1 MLNRTGQIPFYN
13 NTTPLAI
20 RPEEVVLKSTEND
33 KEITVPA
40 DFVLLMTGY
49 TCDSTLFEMAGV
61 TLQDES
67 SKPLYNPKTMETD
80 VPGLFVAGTAAA
92 GAQKEYRLFIENC
105 HAHVAKIVKAI
116 TGKEIP
122 TSRLFSRE
130 LQEKQPES

>member
-13 NTTPLAI
+13 NTTPI
-20 RPEEVVLKSTEND
+20 EITPEEVVLQSTEND

-40 DFVLLMTGY
+40 DFVLCMTGY
-49 TCDSTLFEMAGV
+49 VCDSTLFEMAGV

-67 SKPLYNPKTMETD
+67 AKPLYNPKTMETD

-105 HAHVAKIVKAI
+105 HAHVGKIVKAI
-116 TGKEIP
+116 TGKEISP
-122 TSRLFSRE
+122 SKLFSAD
-130 LQEKQPES
+130 LLEKQPES

>member
-1 MLNRTGQIPFYN
+1 MLNRTRQIPFYN
-13 NTTPLAI
+13 KTTPLEI
-20 RPEEVVLKSTEND
+20 TPEEVVLKSTEND

-40 DFVLLMTGY
+40 DFVLCMTGY
-49 TCDSTLFEMAGV
+49 TCDSTLFAMAGV

-67 SKPLYNPKTMETD
+67 SKPLYNPETMETD
-80 VPGLFVAGTAAA
+80 VPGLYVAGTAAA

-105 HAHVAKIVKAI
+105 HEHVAKIVKAI

>member
-13 NTTPLAI
+13 QTTPVEI

-40 DFVLLMTGY
+40 DFVLCMTGY
-49 TCDSTLFEMAGV
+49 ECDSTLFEMAGV
-61 TLQDES
+61 TLQDKT
-67 SKPLYNPKTMETD
+67 SKPLCRPETMETD

-92 GAQKEYRLFIENC
+92 GSQKEYRLFIENC
-105 HAHVAKIVKAI
+105 HAHIGKIVKAI

-122 TSRLFSRE
+122 SSKLFSADLLE
-130 LQEKQPES
+130 TQPES